1 MPASAFGDHL
11 QPFSGITSFM
21 RCPATR
27 ELAGADVVIVGVP
40 YDSATSYR
48 SGARFGPR
56 KIREASAM
64 IWGYHNLHRLK
75 PLEVLRVVDYGDVE
89 VVPPSITDTYR
100 NIEAEATAILGTGA
114 TVLALGGD
122 HSISLPLLRAHARRF
137 GPLAVIHFD
146 SHPDT
151 WDSEYPGQ
159 PYSHGTIYRRALE
172 EGLIRPEAYL
182 QIGLRGST
190 SAASDWDW
198 ARERGARV
206 IVMDEATTLGI
217 PALSAAMHATA
228 SGPVYV
234 TFDIDVADPAF
245 APGTGTP
252 EVGGF
257 TSQQLLHLVRG
268 LKGLNLVGFDLVE
281 VNPLYDHGDITALLA
296 ANVAFEFVALL
307 AAQRGQ
313 KAV

>member
-64 IWGYHNLHRLK
+64 IWGYHNSYRLK

-89 VVPPSITDTYR
+89 VVPPSIADTYR
-100 NIEAEATAILGTGA
+100 NTEAEVTAILETGA

-172 EGLIRPEAYL
+172 EGLIRPEAYI

-190 SAASDWDW
+190 GAAGDWDW

-281 VNPLYDHGDITALLA
+281 VNPLYDPGDITALLA

>member
-1 MPASAFGDHL
+1 L
-11 QPFSGITSFM
+11 
-21 RCPATR
+21 R
-27 ELAGADVVIVGVP
+27 
-40 YDSATSYR
+40 
-48 SGARFGPR
+48 
-56 KIREASAM
+56 
-64 IWGYHNLHRLK
+64 
-75 PLEVLRVVDYGDVE
+75 PLDALRMVDYGDVE
-89 VVPPSITDTYR
+89 VVPPSITDTFR
-100 NIEAEATAILGTGA
+100 NAEAEVSAILESGA

-122 HSISLPLLRAHARRF
+122 HSVSLPLLRAHARRF
-137 GPLAVIHFD
+137 GPLSVVHFD

-159 PYSHGTIYRRALE
+159 PYSHGTIYRRAIE
-172 EGLIRPEAYL
+172 EGLIRPEAYI

-190 SAASDWDW
+190 SGVDDWDW
-198 ARERGARV
+198 ARQRGVRV
-206 IVMDEATTLGI
+206 LSMDEAAALGA
-217 PALSAAMHATA
+217 PAIIEAIQATA

-257 TSQQLLHLVRG
+257 TSHELLHLVRG

-281 VNPLYDHGDITALLA
+281 VNPLFDHGDITALLA
-296 ANVAFEFVALL
+296 ANIAFEFVALL